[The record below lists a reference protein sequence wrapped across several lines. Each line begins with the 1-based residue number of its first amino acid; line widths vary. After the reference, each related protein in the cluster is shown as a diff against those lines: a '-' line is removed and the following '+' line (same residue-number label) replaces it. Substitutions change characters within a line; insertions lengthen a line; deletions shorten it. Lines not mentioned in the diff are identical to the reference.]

1 MKLDE
6 INTRLADIKEL
17 LKTDGEYD
25 IDTLTEETRSLKEE
39 KKAIL
44 DEAIEI
50 RKHEDE
56 VASDDTLEVINS
68 IEFTKGEERK
78 METKTYGVETIEY
91 KKCMVKQNE
100 RCRSFRN

>member
-1 MKLDE
+1 MRLDE

-50 RKHEDE
+50 RKHEE
-56 VASDDTLEVINS
+56 VA
-68 IEFTKGEERK
+68 
-78 METKTYGVETIEY
+78 
-91 KKCMVKQNE
+91 
-100 RCRSFRN
+100 

>member
-1 MKLDE
+1 MRLDE

-25 IDTLTEETRSLKEE
+25 IDTLIEVTRSLKDE

-56 VASDDTLEVINS
+56 VASDDTIDVINS
-68 IEFTKGEERK
+68 IELTEG
-78 METKTYGVETIEY
+78 
-91 KKCMVKQNE
+91 
-100 RCRSFRN
+100 